1 MPLGLPVPAEPAE
14 GDVEPVEPGLVIP
27 LVPVPVV
34 PVVRVVPVV
43 PLIPEAPV
51 LPVPVAP
58 ADPLEMLVT
67 RCLPVLSVIDITVT
81 ASPGF
86 GVPSTRALS
95 SSLSESA
102 FPSAPVM
109 TSFLPAL
116 YDWTVP
122 VIVCICPGCADMLWG
137 EVPDCPVGAGL

>member
-14 GDVEPVEPGLVIP
+14 EDVEPVEPGLVIP
-27 LVPVPVV
+27 LVPVPVI
-34 PVVRVVPVV
+34 PVVPVPVV

-51 LPVPVAP
+51 LPVPFAP

-67 RCLPVLSVIDITVT
+67 RCFPVLSVIDITVT

-95 SSLSESA
+95 SSLSECA